1 MWRQPKPGFWMT
13 KDEAMVVLDTLRD
26 TDHPDS
32 TVVDGLRNII
42 RVGMG
47 WIPRPPK

>member
-1 MWRQPKPGFWMT
+1 MWRQPRPGFWMT

-26 TDHPDS
+26 TDTD
-32 TVVDGLRNII
+32 DGLRNII